1 MKKQLN
7 PEVNIGDKIV
17 CYYMEGETSVL
28 PGTKGVVTEISR
40 DPFEPDGK
48 IISVDWENGSK
59 LSLLTVTDAWK
70 LDVPKK
76 KIDESFS
83 LEPWDV
89 VTKNPDALKYFDWRW
104 FRFFLEKVRKSGIVN
119 MFAAAPLLYSSKEHI
134 IRYYGEDMED
144 DEDFQEMIEDA
155 DESKNKII
163 QGVMKYMEDKGIE
176 FGDLSKI
183 NRLAEKFSREILNI
197 FMAMPPNK

>member
-1 MKKQLN
+1 
-7 PEVNIGDKIV
+7 
-17 CYYMEGETSVL
+17 
-28 PGTKGVVTEISR
+28 
-40 DPFEPDGK
+40 
-48 IISVDWENGSK
+48 
-59 LSLLTVTDAWK
+59 
-70 LDVPKK
+70 
-76 KIDESFS
+76 
-83 LEPWDV
+83 
-89 VTKNPDALKYFDWRW
+89 
-104 FRFFLEKVRKSGIVN
+104 
-119 MFAAAPLLYSSKEHI
+119 MFAAAPLLYSGKEHI

>member
-7 PEVNIGDKIV
+7 PELKVGDKII

-28 PGTKGVVTEISR
+28 PGTKGVVTEINT

-48 IISVDWENGSK
+48 IIGVDWENGSK

-76 KIDESFS
+76 KIEESFS
-83 LEPWDV
+83 LDPWDA
-89 VTKNPDALKYFDWRW
+89 VTKNSDAIKYFDWRW
-104 FRFFLEKVRKSGIVN
+104 FRLFLEKIRKSGVVN
-119 MFAAAPLLYSSKEHI
+119 MFGAAPLLYSGKKHI

-144 DEDFQEMIEDA
+144 DENFQEMIEDA
-155 DESKNKII
+155 DESKDKII
-163 QGVMKYMEDKGIE
+163 QGVMKYLEDKNFDVE
-176 FGDLSKI
+176 LSRV
-183 NRLAEKFSREILNI
+183 NRLAEKFSRELLTI
-197 FMAMPPNK
+197 FMSMPPKN